1 MSSPESFDNPGQ
13 LCLRGSLMLA
23 DPSLRDPNFFR
34 TVLLLTEHRP
44 DMGAHGYVLN
54 RPMGKTVGDL
64 LSGTE
69 FAALARIPVF
79 IGGPVSQ
86 EKLTFAA
93 MTWDAEAQ
101 KLNFTTHLS
110 VSDAKRH
117 HLEGEAVSAFVGYSG
132 WSEGQLENELRQ
144 HAWITR
150 KAAPDVIAPRQPD
163 ALWASLLTSMG
174 PYFGLL
180 ARMPE
185 DPSLN

>member
-1 MSSPESFDNPGQ
+1 M
-13 LCLRGSLMLA
+13 
-23 DPSLRDPNFFR
+23 
-34 TVLLLTEHRP
+34 
-44 DMGAHGYVLN
+44 
-54 RPMGKTVGDL
+54 GDL
-64 LSGTE
+64 LSGAE

-110 VSDAKRH
+110 VSDATRH

-150 KAAPDVIAPRQPD
+150 KWRRACHRAAPARCALGVAAHVDGAVFRPAGRD
-163 ALWASLLTSMG
+163 A
-174 PYFGLL
+174 
-180 ARMPE
+180 E